1 MGIDIF
7 GHPCEMDEILKI
19 AKRNKLYILSD
30 SAQSIGAKY
39 KKKYAGTICDL
50 GGYSLNFH
58 KHIHTGEGGI
68 IVTNNRYLAK
78 DVNL

>member
-39 KKKYAGTICDL
+39 KKNTLELYVI
-50 GGYSLNFH
+50 
-58 KHIHTGEGGI
+58 
-68 IVTNNRYLAK
+68 
-78 DVNL
+78 